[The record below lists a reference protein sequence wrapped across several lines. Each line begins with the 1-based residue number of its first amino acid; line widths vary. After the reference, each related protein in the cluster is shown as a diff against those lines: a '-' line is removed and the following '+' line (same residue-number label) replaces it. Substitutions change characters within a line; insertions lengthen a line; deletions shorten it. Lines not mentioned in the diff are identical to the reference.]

1 MFLILFKLISS
12 IPLFILRFFSNF
24 LTFWLLITNSQQK
37 NTTQRN
43 LKHIGLQNKISL
55 TTSLIFS
62 SETFFEYPF
71 LWGRPNNFKKLVECS
86 VKEPFQ
92 NSSKPKLI
100 FTLHMGCV
108 DAMLFFVSSMVDNLN
123 IIFTPAKNKSLD
135 NVIKK
140 IRESRGA
147 KLHPANPRGMNA
159 FIKSFIK
166 KENIIIATDL
176 VPHNTG
182 KYSTFFGKEC
192 FSIDLIEKL
201 SKKGTHDLYFAYF
214 SKGTQKKYKLNIE
227 SVENFISTDEMN
239 KYFERAIRINPEMYG
254 WEYKKFR
261 KLPGSKKNIY

>member
-37 NTTQRN
+37 NTTQQN
-43 LKHIGLQNKISL
+43 LEHIGLQNKVSL

-108 DAMLFFVSSMVDNLN
+108 DAMLFFVSSMVDKLN

-147 KLHPANPRGMNA
+147 KLHPANPRGTVSYTHLTLPT
-159 FIKSFIK
+159 IL
-166 KENIIIATDL
+166 L
-176 VPHNTG
+176 V
-182 KYSTFFGKEC
+182 
-192 FSIDLIEKL
+192 
-201 SKKGTHDLYFAYF
+201 
-214 SKGTQKKYKLNIE
+214 
-227 SVENFISTDEMN
+227 
-239 KYFERAIRINPEMYG
+239 
-254 WEYKKFR
+254 
-261 KLPGSKKNIY
+261 